1 MSLVPF
7 YLLME
12 VMVLLECN
20 RYLLY
25 PYFVFVQV
33 MMKDLVTPIPPDE
46 IYGVVKKCLENAAL
60 MNYTKV
66 TEMAKAEGIH
76 NNPLFQ

>member
-1 MSLVPF
+1 MF
-7 YLLME
+7 
-12 VMVLLECN
+12 MVLRGHSQICSSLCCF
-20 RYLLY
+20 LA
-25 PYFVFVQV
+25 QV

-66 TEMAKAEGIH
+66 TEMAKTEGNH
-76 NNPLFQ
+76 TSQFSNLQQCN